1 MYSNRKKVISGLFWR
16 FAERSG
22 AQTIQFV
29 VQIILARLL
38 TPSDYGLIGLITV
51 FISISLVFAQSGL
64 GQALVQRKNAD
75 NADFSTVF
83 YFSLVFSIVIYFVL
97 FLCAPLIADFYVEEQ
112 LTRIIRILGITV
124 VIGAVNS
131 VQQAYVQKTMQ
142 FKRFFWSTLTGTI
155 ISAVVGI
162 AMAYGGFGVWA
173 LVGQQISNQAVNT
186 VVLWF
191 TVKWRPERL
200 FSVMKAKQLFSFGWK
215 LLCSSLID
223 TIYNNLYSL
232 IIGKFY
238 SAEELGYYN
247 RGKQFPM
254 IIMQNINM
262 VIDSV
267 MFPVF
272 TEVQDVKDRLKAMVR
287 RSIVTSTFFIF
298 PVMAG
303 LAAIA
308 EPLTRILLTD
318 KWLSAVPFIQFCC
331 FIYAFWPIHTANL
344 QAVKAVGRSDIFLKL
359 EIIKK
364 FIGVIILII
373 TIPFGLYAMMA
384 GQCISTLLSSFINA
398 SPNKKL
404 FGYSYREQLADIF
417 PAFVLSLFMCGIV
430 WSVTLFKLN
439 VWLTM
444 IIQIVIGIAVYA
456 AGAKLF
462 KLESLEYL
470 MNIVKERTNRRK

>member
-186 VVLWF
+186 VVLWS
-191 TVKWRPERL
+191 P
-200 FSVMKAKQLFSFGWK
+200 
-215 LLCSSLID
+215 SSGVQSD
-223 TIYNNLYSL
+223 C
-232 IIGKFY
+232 
-238 SAEELGYYN
+238 
-247 RGKQFPM
+247 FP
-254 IIMQNINM
+254 
-262 VIDSV
+262 
-267 MFPVF
+267 
-272 TEVQDVKDRLKAMVR
+272 L
-287 RSIVTSTFFIF
+287 
-298 PVMAG
+298 
-303 LAAIA
+303 
-308 EPLTRILLTD
+308 
-318 KWLSAVPFIQFCC
+318 
-331 FIYAFWPIHTANL
+331 
-344 QAVKAVGRSDIFLKL
+344 
-359 EIIKK
+359 
-364 FIGVIILII
+364 
-373 TIPFGLYAMMA
+373 
-384 GQCISTLLSSFINA
+384 
-398 SPNKKL
+398 
-404 FGYSYREQLADIF
+404 
-417 PAFVLSLFMCGIV
+417 
-430 WSVTLFKLN
+430 
-439 VWLTM
+439 
-444 IIQIVIGIAVYA
+444 
-456 AGAKLF
+456 
-462 KLESLEYL
+462 
-470 MNIVKERTNRRK
+470 